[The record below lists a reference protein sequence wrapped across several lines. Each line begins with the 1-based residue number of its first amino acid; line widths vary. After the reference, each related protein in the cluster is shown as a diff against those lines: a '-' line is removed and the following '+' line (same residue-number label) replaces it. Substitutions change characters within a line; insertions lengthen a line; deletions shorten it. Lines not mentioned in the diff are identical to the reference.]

1 MLEHHGM
8 VMRSTG
14 SRNWVLSDDGVL
26 VECVVRGKFRIAGLN
41 TTNPVAVGDH
51 VYFTKKEEEEIG
63 IITKIEERRNFIL
76 RKAIAHSR
84 KVHILAANIDQ
95 AVFIFTL
102 KQPQTSRGFADRFI
116 TTALAYHIPV
126 VFIINKT
133 DLLTSEE
140 EQQELKEVQNLYQG
154 LGLEVLSLSAL
165 DAQYAE
171 EVKRVFLQKTS
182 FLGGHS
188 GAGKTSLLN
197 LIDPSLSLKT
207 GEISSYSQKGKH
219 TTTFA
224 QMFTLEGGGYIIDS
238 PGIKEFGL
246 VNFEEGELAHFFP
259 EMEERMQDCR
269 FTNCLHL
276 KEPGCAI
283 KEAVESGEIAAS
295 RYKSYLSML
304 EDIREGSSAMF

>member
-1 MLEHHGM
+1 M
-8 VMRSTG
+8 
-14 SRNWVLSDDGVL
+14 
-26 VECVVRGKFRIAGLN
+26 
-41 TTNPVAVGDH
+41 
-51 VYFTKKEEEEIG
+51 
-63 IITKIEERRNFIL
+63 
-76 RKAIAHSR
+76 
-84 KVHILAANIDQ
+84 
-95 AVFIFTL
+95 
-102 KQPQTSRGFADRFI
+102 
-116 TTALAYHIPV
+116 
-126 VFIINKT
+126 
-133 DLLTSEE
+133 
-140 EQQELKEVQNLYQG
+140 
-154 LGLEVLSLSAL
+154 
-165 DAQYAE
+165 
-171 EVKRVFLQKTS
+171 FLQKTS

-224 QMFTLEGGGYIIDS
+224 QMFSLEGGGYIIDS

-259 EMEERMQDCR
+259 EMEERMHECK
-269 FTNCLHL
+269 FANCLHL

-283 KEAVESGEIAAS
+283 KKAVENGEIAAS